1 MIRQTVR
8 AYLWRSARKFWPL
21 TPRLS
26 RSLRWRSL
34 ETARTN
40 RLSITSYLFFLVTTA
55 LSHTVSKINGDI
67 CQKNPTPLYSTPS
80 LKGFPLEF
88 CNGGGDGKSR
98 CPYHVKKCAD
108 MSLRFDTEQNR
119 HWTDRQ
125 TERQTELVKQYRVL
139 HARSAIDAR

>member
-1 MIRQTVR
+1 MEIRQ
-8 AYLWRSARKFWPL
+8 KIL
-21 TPRLS
+21 TPH
-26 RSLRWRSL
+26 
-34 ETARTN
+34 APP
-40 RLSITSYLFFLVTTA
+40 FKVTA
-55 LSHTVSKINGDI
+55 LTVNGVGTDQSAI
-67 CQKNPTPLYSTPS
+67 YNFLFVFPSNYGLISYRFKDKRRHLQKNPTPLYSTPS